1 MKRDPL
7 VDTLLALETP
17 QRLKALRLLSDEE
30 KREIRHHWPAW
41 ARDAQLPPAQADW
54 RLWLILAGRGFGKT
68 RAGAEWIR
76 RVAETTPEARIA
88 LVAASLGEGR
98 AVMVEGESGLL
109 AVASPGRVPLFEPSL
124 KRLTWPNGAQA
135 TLYSAGEP
143 ESLRGPQHSHAWC
156 DEIAKWETVNYRAV
170 RAWDNLQMGLR
181 LGECPQAL
189 ATTTPRSVPLLRR
202 LLADPDLHLARGRSE
217 DNADNLPARF
227 LRDVRRQYGKSA
239 LGRQELDGELIEDIE
254 GALWTR
260 ACLEA
265 CREPAASS
273 APVRTVIGVDPP
285 ASSGGDAC
293 GIVVC
298 ALGEDGVARVLADC
312 SVEKASPEK
321 WARAVAKAA
330 EAWCADRVVAEANQG
345 GAMVASV
352 LRAADLALPMKL
364 VHASQ
369 GKTARAEPVA
379 ALYEAGRVRH
389 CGQFPTDC
397 DACDVRLTLR
407 PDRNQAAQIAL
418 PDPATSTENEDFGG
432 KAGYARK
439 RAPEPDQPVAVL
451 RYYDVDRD
459 FQPGAQRASGR
470 PASGQPRTIELPAAL
485 AAGDARRLIDQAAKR
500 TQWARQTVSWRVTQ
514 LDPAVRPGT
523 TVRLPGHAGLWRVRE
538 WEWRAHGVDLTLVR
552 LSPSVETAAVADS
565 GRSLPATDRPPAPT
579 VLAACEVPWDGNPGT
594 SVPLILAAASSP
606 SADWSGASLFADHGD
621 GVLVPLGQSG
631 RARSVIGT
639 ANGALP
645 AASPL
650 FFDRTS
656 SVTVTLCADDLT
668 LASATLRQLAM
679 GANRAVLGDELIQF
693 ATAEAVSGGVWK
705 LSGLLRGR
713 GGTEAAVTGH
723 SIGEPFILL
732 DGAATAIDPEAVG
745 TLAQS
750 TLAALGLGDAQPVL
764 AAVRLPGIGQRPLAP
779 VHGRSTSTPGGGR
792 AISWVRRARG
802 AWQWNDN
809 VDVPLGEQNEAY
821 EVTFGTAATTI
832 ARWETAV
839 PSLALEPTEVAGLLA
854 MTPSGQFSVRQ
865 RGDRAVS
872 LPLHIPLT

>member
-1 MKRDPL
+1 MATL
-7 VDTLLALETP
+7 VFTAIGTLLGGPLGGAIG
-17 QRLKALRLLSDEE
+17 A
-30 KREIRHHWPAW
+30 
-41 ARDAQLPPAQADW
+41 
-54 RLWLILAGRGFGKT
+54 LAGRQVDALILGGGAGREGPRLNELSVTTSSYGMPIPRHFG
-68 RAGAEWIR
+68 RM
-76 RVAETTPEARIA
+76 RVAGQIIWATD
-88 LVAASLGEGR
+88 LVE
-98 AVMVEGESGLL
+98 
-109 AVASPGRVPLFEPSL
+109 
-124 KRLTWPNGAQA
+124 
-135 TLYSAGEP
+135 
-143 ESLRGPQHSHAWC
+143 H
-156 DEIAKWETVNYRAV
+156 
-170 RAWDNLQMGLR
+170 
-181 LGECPQAL
+181 
-189 ATTTPRSVPLLRR
+189 
-202 LLADPDLHLARGRSE
+202 
-217 DNADNLPARF
+217 
-227 LRDVRRQYGKSA
+227 
-239 LGRQELDGELIEDIE
+239 
-254 GALWTR
+254 
-260 ACLEA
+260 
-265 CREPAASS
+265 RE
-273 APVRTVIGVDPP
+273 
-285 ASSGGDAC
+285 SSGGGKGRPSTTEYSYTASFAVALASRPIRGVGRIWADGKLLRGAAGDLKVGGTVRVHQGHPDQTPDPLLAAAEQPGRCPAYTGLAYAVFEDLQLADFGNRLPALTFEVIADEGPLTLAALCAEVLEDADAA
-293 GIVVC
+293 VP
-298 ALGEDGVARVLADC
+298 LPGVAGLSMEGPLDQTL
-312 SVEKASPEK
+312 
-321 WARAVAKAA
+321 
-330 EAWCADRVVAEANQG
+330 D
-345 GAMVASV
+345 
-352 LRAADLALPMKL
+352 ALDPL
-364 VHASQ
+364 
-369 GKTARAEPVA
+369 
-379 ALYEAGRVRH
+379 
-389 CGQFPTDC
+389 FPTDC

-407 PDRNQAAQIAL
+407 PDRNQAAPIAL
-418 PDPATSTENEDFGG
+418 PDPATSTENEEFGG

-459 FQPGAQRASGR
+459 FQPGAQRAGGR

-538 WEWRAHGVDLTLVR
+538 WEWRTHGVDLTLVR
-552 LSPSVETAAVADS
+552 LSPSVETTALADS
-565 GRSLPATDRPPAPT
+565 GRYLPATDRPPAPT

-723 SIGEPFILL
+723 STGEPFILL

-750 TLAALGLGDAQPVL
+750 TLAALGLGDAQPVV
-764 AAVRLPGIGQRPLAP
+764 AAVRLRGIGQRPLAP

-809 VDVPLGEQNEAY
+809 VDVPLGEQTEAY